1 MEFMAT
7 KNDLGEICLT
17 GDFNART
24 GSENHELDH
33 SKESEINFDWINN
46 DQSHPVIS
54 KRTSKDKVLN
64 KRWKLFLIHLLVQ
77 TYPSLKD
84 VLSEMYSANT
94 HMQTITEEC
103 G

>member
-24 GSENHELDH
+24 GSEDHEIDH
-33 SKESEINFDWINN
+33 SNESEINFDWINN

-54 KRTSKDKVLN
+54 ERMSKDKVLN
-64 KRWKLFLIHLLVQ
+64 KRGLIFHLLVQ
-77 TYPSLKD
+77 TYPSLTD

-94 HMQTITEEC
+94 QYSYM
-103 G
+103 